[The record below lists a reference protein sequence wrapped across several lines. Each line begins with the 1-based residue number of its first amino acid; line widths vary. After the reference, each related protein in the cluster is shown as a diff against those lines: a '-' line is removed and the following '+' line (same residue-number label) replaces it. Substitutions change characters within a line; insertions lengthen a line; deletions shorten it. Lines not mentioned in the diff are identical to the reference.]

1 MPLHVRPRDAASVI
15 LVRPDVTGALTVLM
29 GRRSRRAA
37 FVPDVFVFPG
47 GRVDTADAL
56 TETVTPLGTAEAARL
71 AAAGAAG
78 PRLARA
84 LGTAAIRETWE
95 ETGYVL
101 GQSRVEN
108 DRIHADQAALRFS
121 ARAITPRESPIR
133 FHARFFMAD
142 GSALEGPPTGSGEL
156 TDLAWFPLT
165 EAQKLPVIDVTE
177 FMLANLTGL
186 HDQPARLPLFVYRG
200 GRPAIRW
207 LSPP

>member
-1 MPLHVRPRDAASVI
+1 MPAHIRPRHAASVI
-15 LVRPDVTGALTVLM
+15 LLRPDDAGALTVLM

-47 GRVDTADAL
+47 GRVDTADAV
-56 TETVTPLGTAEAARL
+56 TDVVTPLPAEQATRL
-71 AAAGAAG
+71 ATAGAAG

-84 LGTAAIRETWE
+84 LATAAIRETWE

-101 GQSRVEN
+101 GQSRIVN
-108 DRIHADQAALRFS
+108 DVIHPDQAALAFS

-133 FHARFFMAD
+133 FHARFFLAD

-156 TDLAWFPLT
+156 TDLAWFPLA

-177 FMLANLTGL
+177 FILKNLAALAET
-186 HDQPARLPLFVYRG
+186 PARLPLFVYRG

-207 LSPP
+207 LTA